1 MHSLLKKSWIRAC
14 PELALIGLS
23 GTGPRAEG
31 STSDEDEAELIG
43 TFLSVANRLLGAP
56 PK

>member
-1 MHSLLKKSWIRAC
+1 MHSLLKNTWIRAC

-56 PK
+56 SK

>member
-1 MHSLLKKSWIRAC
+1 MHSLLKKILDPRLSRISF
-14 PELALIGLS
+14 IGLS